1 MTMNAKRWG
10 YSMKMYE
17 LVSAF
22 NEFCAQSKMPEY
34 TIYYNDVDGLQ
45 ALIDDRMPNYDTACI
60 LQEVHNSAHYDCTDN
75 LVQCDPENGFRSLDY
90 KDIRDLLKIDDFRK
104 WLGGS
109 NHA

>member
-1 MTMNAKRWG
+1 MT
-10 YSMKMYE
+10 MYE
-17 LVSAF
+17 LISAF

-34 TIYYNDVDGLQ
+34 TIYSNDDDGLQ

-75 LVQCDPENGFRSLDY
+75 WVQCDPENGFRSLDY
-90 KDIRDLLKIDDFRK
+90 KDIRDLLKIDDFQL

-109 NHA
+109 NHAQV